1 MTDNMSCSDAIQKG
15 RERMKQKL
23 NILAAFIALVLMLTG
38 CAAGD
43 KAERPS
49 GSSPDSETSDKAER
63 LTESS
68 PDSEASDKAERL
80 AEASLD
86 SEAGDKVQRF
96 AEASPGSGEAFTG
109 IMLNKPLEAGNYA
122 AVLYYDCFS

>member
-49 GSSPDSETSDKAER
+49 GSSPDSEASDKAER
-63 LTESS
+63 LT
-68 PDSEASDKAERL
+68 
-80 AEASLD
+80 EASLD

>member
-49 GSSPDSETSDKAER
+49 GSSPDSE
-63 LTESS
+63 
-68 PDSEASDKAERL
+68 
-80 AEASLD
+80 
-86 SEAGDKVQRF
+86 AGDKVQRF

>member
-1 MTDNMSCSDAIQKG
+1 MSCSDAIQKG

-43 KAERPS
+43 KAERPP
-49 GSSPDSETSDKAER
+49 GSSPDSEASDKAER

-96 AEASPGSGEAFTG
+96 AEAAAR
-109 IMLNKPLEAGNYA
+109 PLRA
-122 AVLYYDCFS
+122 

>member
-49 GSSPDSETSDKAER
+49 GSSPDSEAGDKAER
-63 LTESS
+63 PSGSS
-68 PDSEASDKAERL
+68 PDSEASDKA
-80 AEASLD
+80 
-86 SEAGDKVQRF
+86 
-96 AEASPGSGEAFTG
+96 
-109 IMLNKPLEAGNYA
+109 
-122 AVLYYDCFS
+122 

>member
-23 NILAAFIALVLMLTG
+23 NILAAFIAFVLMLTG
-38 CAAGD
+38 CAAG
-43 KAERPS
+43 
-49 GSSPDSETSDKAER
+49 
-63 LTESS
+63 
-68 PDSEASDKAERL
+68 DKAERL